1 MANTAVTIDQFT
13 NLLKR
18 VEKLE
23 YEHKEI
29 PITVEKDI
37 NELKEGYH
45 KIDKEQ
51 ATFGEKLESVR
62 IEIKSLRREMDKRLD
77 FQSKLLI
84 VILAA
89 ILGMFGTLIIFLF
102 NLTKII

>member
-1 MANTAVTIDQFT
+1 MHTEF
-13 NLLKR
+13 K
-18 VEKLE
+18 
-23 YEHKEI
+23 
-29 PITVEKDI
+29 
-37 NELKEGYH
+37 
-45 KIDKEQ
+45 
-51 ATFGEKLESVR
+51 SVR
-62 IEIKSLRREMDKRLD
+62 TEIKSLEKRLD